1 MASIQTIQK
10 VMSQISQTLQHAT
23 DVIALDV
30 VLKVPNIP
38 EMIAD
43 NMTTA
48 DICIQD
54 ARRLFAIIKII
65 RTGVLESKCSF
76 HDGRETILNHI
87 TQWTFHTT
95 SILAD
100 IEPIVLNPLES
111 QQIQSS
117 KTEPEVQADT
127 KKVHTPTTKRVTFRD
142 EEDSTKQ
149 VEEVEPNN
157 KVEIHEQDSKKSKT
171 KPKAKPKRKYTKRK
185 KTIQTDS
192 LTKESKAKAKPKRKY
207 TKKALNDNKKKV
219 ATSTKAKKSQ
229 QTSINEKMVTDAKT
243 KRGGRKKKA
252 ELVKEWPSKKVKAVE
267 T

>member
-1 MASIQTIQK
+1 MVSIQTIQK

-65 RTGVLESKCSF
+65 WTGVLESKCSF

-100 IEPIVLNPLES
+100 SEPILLNPLDTHKILLPAAEPKAS
-111 QQIQSS
+111 TSKKVGPDNVSVDAMKNTKMVLNLGDMKDRAPQES
-117 KTEPEVQADT
+117 KTITDP
-127 KKVHTPTTKRVTFRD
+127 
-142 EEDSTKQ
+142 
-149 VEEVEPNN
+149 
-157 KVEIHEQDSKKSKT
+157 
-171 KPKAKPKRKYTKRK
+171 KP
-185 KTIQTDS
+185 
-192 LTKESKAKAKPKRKY
+192 KPKRKY
-207 TKKALNDNKKKV
+207 TKKASHEDKKKIIKTTEAKKTLKV
-219 ATSTKAKKSQ
+219 QSTQKDENPVTVVKAKR
-229 QTSINEKMVTDAKT
+229 V
-243 KRGGRKKKA
+243 GRKKKVVA
-252 ELVKEWPSKKVKAVE
+252 TEDSSAKKMKVAVH
-267 T
+267 